1 MKKEDLIKKLENVD
15 FPEIELQSHRCRL
28 RMALLNSGYFKKKT
42 IMKTIE
48 HFALIGAPAI
58 AVVLALIFTVI
69 NPKLQEVRAM
79 KIAKNDPQ
87 IQKLME
93 ENGVVI
99 KEVKVKGDKA
109 FVLLAL
115 PEAKLPSVL
124 RGEETDLLKKR
135 GMFGVVTNESGEF
148 QIFTGAVA
156 EISLGPE
163 RVEHIKIQRLEAK
176 NIPITPLTEEEKA
189 KAIEIAQSD
198 PIAKEIDLEKAE
210 VIVKPMPPLKLRLE
224 EDNDEIKV
232 TSDPKED
239 KRANVTFKFEGRQ
252 GIITVNLT
260 QNKVEVAMST
270 FGKIESPDVAPPS
283 EFPALIPITPSG
295 EEPGD
300 VSISINGKNLDE
312 LLKDARLISDKD
324 GVKTYELP
332 RGDILILEIIEKDG
346 MIVKVKMKVK
356 TE

>member
-1 MKKEDLIKKLENVD
+1 MKKEDLIKKLENID
-15 FPEIELQSHRCRL
+15 LPEIELQSHRRRL

-42 IMKTIE
+42 IMKTIK

-69 NPKLQEVRAM
+69 NPKLQEVRAIE
-79 KIAKNDPQ
+79 IAKNDPQ
-87 IQKLME
+87 IRKLME

-109 FVLLAL
+109 YVLLAL
-115 PEAKLPSVL
+115 SEAKLPSVL
-124 RGEETDLLKKR
+124 KGEEIDLLRKK
-135 GMFGVVTNESGEF
+135 GTFGIVTSENGEL

-156 EISLGPE
+156 EISLGPK
-163 RVEHIKIQRLEAK
+163 RVAHIKIKRLEAK
-176 NIPITPLTEEEKA
+176 NIPITPLTEEEKS
-189 KAIEIAQSD
+189 KAIEIAKSEQK
-198 PIAKEIDLEKAE
+198 IKEIIPNIEKAE

-232 TSDPKED
+232 ISDPKED
-239 KRANVTFKFEGRQ
+239 KRANVIFKFDGGQ
-252 GIITVNLT
+252 NIITVNLT
-260 QNKVEVAMST
+260 QNKVETAMST
-270 FGKIESPDVAPPS
+270 FAKIESSDAAPPS
-283 EFPALIPITPSG
+283 EFPAFILTPSG
-295 EEPGD
+295 GERGG

-324 GVKTYELP
+324 GVKIYEFP
-332 RGDILILEIIEKDG
+332 RGEILEITEKDR
-346 MIVKVKMKVK
+346 MIVEVKIKVK